1 MEVGELN
8 LGFGCLY
15 NYSFFPFSISN
26 LLTYIDSICD
36 GLNKLSCPCLRK
48 TIHELLEGLVA
59 S

>member
-36 GLNKLSCPCLRK
+36 GLNKLFVLPMPEK
-48 TIHELLEGLVA
+48 NNP
-59 S
+59 